1 MTVWMMCSSTPL
13 KKEISAASILIV
25 QKLFEGSFEV
35 VDVIIFFSGCIETG
49 TIVSFCCDIGK
60 APP

>member
-13 KKEISAASILIV
+13 KKEISATSILIV

-35 VDVIIFFSGCIETG
+35 VDVIIFFSVVLKRGRLLVFVVT
-49 TIVSFCCDIGK
+49 
-60 APP
+60 